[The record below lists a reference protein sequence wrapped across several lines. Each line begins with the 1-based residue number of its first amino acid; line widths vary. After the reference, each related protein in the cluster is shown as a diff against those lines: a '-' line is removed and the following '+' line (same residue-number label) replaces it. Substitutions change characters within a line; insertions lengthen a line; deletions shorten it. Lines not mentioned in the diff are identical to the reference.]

1 LSLIESEGLQLQPE
15 AFKGVI
21 KMRQKSGVL
30 RVGLWTIAILISVG
44 ATSPRQGFAQ
54 DSRACNNELIR
65 GSYGFSI
72 QGQKLAGPGPVG
84 PQVGVALATYD
95 GVGGFTQIDT
105 VTIGGTAVADFTHSP
120 ATGTY
125 TVNSDCTGT
134 FSINFTDGRPPVVA
148 NFVVV
153 RNGAEID
160 TVVVSAGGNEGILAT
175 SSIGKR
181 RFAKGLPRR

>member
-1 LSLIESEGLQLQPE
+1 
-15 AFKGVI
+15 
-21 KMRQKSGVL
+21 MRQKLGVR
-30 RVGLWTIAILISVG
+30 RVGFWTIAILISVG
-44 ATSPRQGFAQ
+44 FVNPQQGFAE
-54 DSRACNNELIR
+54 DSQACNDGLIR
-65 GSYGFSI
+65 GTYGFSVE
-72 QGQKLAGPGPVG
+72 GLKLTGPGPVG

-95 GVGGFTQIDT
+95 GEGGFTQIDT
-105 VTIGGTAVADFTHSP
+105 VTINGTVVADFTHSP

-134 FSINFTDGRPPVVA
+134 FTINFTDGRPPVVA

-160 TVVVSAGGNEGILAT
+160 SVVVSAGGNEGILAT

-181 RFAKGLPRR
+181 RFVKHSPRH